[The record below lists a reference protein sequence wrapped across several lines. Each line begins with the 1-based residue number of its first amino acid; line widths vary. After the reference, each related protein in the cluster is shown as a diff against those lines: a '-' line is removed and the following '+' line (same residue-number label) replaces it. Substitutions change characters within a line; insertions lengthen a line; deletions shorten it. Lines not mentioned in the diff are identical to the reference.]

1 LGRFEFLDAKGG
13 EPQAL
18 CGQNAVQVMGSSG
31 MIDLGRLGGGLD
43 GFEVK
48 EYMIRGMVEHGG
60 ERYEL
65 TCFADGRAIIDGTV
79 DLGVARAIYS
89 RYIGS

>member
-1 LGRFEFLDAKGG
+1 
-13 EPQAL
+13 
-18 CGQNAVQVMGSSG
+18 
-31 MIDLGRLGGGLD
+31 
-43 GFEVK
+43 
-48 EYMIRGMVEHGG
+48 MIRGMVEHGG